1 MAPRI
6 ARSSLPS
13 AVPKAAKSKS
23 KKRIRDAYAIA
34 GNATAST
41 IKSRSTR
48 LGVVEDDGP
57 KPKRRREE
65 DEDEEDE
72 DEDERSGGKSRK
84 RARNGDDEVEHGSD
98 GEGNEWVAGGL
109 ADGDSDSDLDSDEA
123 FGESDEEKF
132 AGFSFRGGSGAA
144 KPKAKK
150 KVANARGDGGFD
162 LGDEDESE
170 EEESDFGDEGVDL
183 ATMLD
188 DNVDEA
194 LGSKDMTERDMDG
207 ESASEGS
214 DAGSDMDDGDDFS
227 DFSADDAD
235 TEEDEDERHARL
247 QDFVEALDKKAP
259 ADKAR
264 IVGDE
269 DGGLTVEDL
278 LEDADLDKATLA
290 TFKPKRKS
298 NAPQTLAAPLPKRQQ
313 DKIDRETATEKA
325 KQQLDRWRDTVM
337 QNRRAEFLQFPLKNA
352 DEAEPIGKD
361 VFVPSQFEQPRTELE
376 QNIQK
381 IMEESGMVSKGAG
394 SQAAEDAEQGIL
406 KAEELAT
413 NKLPIEEVLARRA
426 HLRRA
431 RELLFREEVKAK
443 RIAKIKSRSYR
454 RVHRKERERQ
464 AQRDRLDENGEE
476 IPMYEDEKDVADR
489 KRAAARMGTKHRDS
503 KWAKSLKA
511 TDRAVWDESA
521 KEGAVE
527 QARRQE
533 DLRKRVVGKDL
544 SDEAESD
551 MSDDDSDDQDGDGIT
566 FRSIDKLAAAD
577 SAAPEKG
584 IGAMKFMRAAD
595 ERRKVANDE
604 AIAQFKRDLN
614 DDQSEQEEDESI
626 GRAIF
631 GPASNV
637 AKQVTPKASRPELEE
652 GERSDDDTRQLGEK
666 ETSAEATTQKQ
677 PRSILKEPTAEHSLV
692 NKGLK
697 DRRQRNDVK
706 NLASDETSAW
716 LEKPGVQDSAWLST
730 KSKDKSSNAT
740 TEESISMNAIA
751 TAAVDDAPPGPAA
764 RPTTASVNASM
775 SNRADDINS
784 DSDAEQPEAMLSA
797 AALKKSQL
805 HRAFAG
811 DDVAA
816 AFAAEKAA
824 LTQAEEEKE
833 ISTALPGWGT
843 WTGAALS
850 KHNRRAAAKQRHNP
864 LYKTKLPGGV
874 SAEVRQDKFKDNVIL
889 SEKTERK
896 GKVYLA
902 PILPH
907 EFERKEEYERS
918 LRLPIGAE
926 WGTKEVVQ
934 RNVRPRVVVAKGRVV
949 AAMERPRV

>member
-13 AVPKAAKSKS
+13 AAPKAAKSKS
-23 KKRIRDAYAIA
+23 RKRTQDAYAIA
-34 GNATAST
+34 GHATAST
-41 IKSRSTR
+41 AKSRSTR

-57 KPKRRREE
+57 KPKRRRDEE
-65 DEDEEDE
+65 EDEEDE

-98 GEGNEWVAGGL
+98 SEGNEWVAGGL

-150 KVANARGDGGFD
+150 KVAGARDDGGFD
-162 LGDEDESE
+162 LGEADESE

-194 LGSKDMTERDMDG
+194 LGSKDMTERDLDG
-207 ESASEGS
+207 ESASDGS
-214 DAGSDMDDGDDFS
+214 DEASDMDEEDDFS
-227 DFSADDAD
+227 ELAADDAD

-247 QDFVEALDKKAP
+247 QDFVESLDKKAP

-298 NAPQTLAAPLPKRQQ
+298 KAPQTLAAPLPKRQQ
-313 DKIDRETATEKA
+313 DKIDREIATEKA

-352 DEAEPIGKD
+352 DEAEPIGKN

-381 IMEESGMVSKGAG
+381 IMEESGMVSKGAET
-394 SQAAEDAEQGIL
+394 QAAEDAEQGIL

-464 AQRDRLDENGEE
+464 AQKVRLDENGEE
-476 IPMYEDEKDVADR
+476 VAMDEDEKDVADR

-521 KEGAVE
+521 KEGAVA

-551 MSDDDSDDQDGDGIT
+551 MSDDESDDQDGDGIT
-566 FRSIDKLAAAD
+566 FRSIDKLAKANSTAH
-577 SAAPEKG
+577 EKG

-595 ERRKVANDE
+595 ERRKAANDE
-604 AIAQFKRDLN
+604 AIAQIKRDLN
-614 DDQSEQEEDESI
+614 GDQSEQDEDDNI

-631 GPASNV
+631 GPADTA
-637 AKQVTPKASRPELEE
+637 AKQASPKTVRPELEE
-652 GERSDDDTRQLGEK
+652 GERSDDEARQDGDE
-666 ETSAEATTQKQ
+666 ETNTETTTQKK
-677 PRSILKEPTAEHSLV
+677 PRGILKKPTVEHSVV
-692 NKGLK
+692 NKGVK

-706 NLASDETSAW
+706 RPASDETSAW
-716 LEKPGVQDSAWLST
+716 LEKPEVEDSAWLGRP
-730 KSKDKSSNAT
+730 KGKSSGAKI
-740 TEESISMNAIA
+740 EEPMVMNAFT
-751 TAAVDDAPPGPAA
+751 TAAIEEAPISLAT
-764 RPTTASVNASM
+764 RPTTAAATSSTN
-775 SNRADDINS
+775 NGADEINS

-797 AALKKSQL
+797 SALKKSQL

-824 LTQAEEEKE
+824 LTQAEDVHEV
-833 ISTALPGWGT
+833 STALPGWGA

-850 KHNRRAAAKQRHNP
+850 KHNRRTAAKQRHNP

-874 SAEVRQDKFKDNVIL
+874 AAELRKDKFKDNVIL

-949 AAMERPRV
+949 EAMERPRV